1 MGSAAKCL
9 PQATSRLQIS
19 VVRIYSQR
27 GLCNETINRNY
38 HRRGCRVQ
46 RSGCPTVLPN
56 SLHSTFSA
64 SRVLVIIPRMK
75 KNHTAL
81 PPEESIADLAHFAWC
96 ALVSLRLTQQ
106 DGQTLSPLTIHTF
119 LLRWLA
125 TAQKQRRFP
134 RSVASDIDSLLRLGR
149 HQGPAAGLLKRLEY
163 LHQSCTEPLAH
174 QSDLFRLTLA
184 IEYLKAQ
191 GWVNAV
197 VSDEEWEP
205 GALYTEYADV
215 SALLVKKSELQR
227 HFTEQ
232 GQQSAPVEFIVVG
245 DPRVAGDAFDAR
257 ELRYTTGEQR
267 AGWCL
272 LSLLPAAD
280 ANVPAVQIA
289 TGK

>member
-1 MGSAAKCL
+1 M
-9 PQATSRLQIS
+9 
-19 VVRIYSQR
+19 
-27 GLCNETINRNY
+27 
-38 HRRGCRVQ
+38 
-46 RSGCPTVLPN
+46 
-56 SLHSTFSA
+56 
-64 SRVLVIIPRMK
+64 
-75 KNHTAL
+75 
-81 PPEESIADLAHFAWC
+81 ADLAHFAWC

-215 SALLVKKSELQR
+215 SALLVKNPNC
-227 HFTEQ
+227 
-232 GQQSAPVEFIVVG
+232 SAILPNRASSPRRWNLSSLVIPVLLAMRLTRGSCV
-245 DPRVAGDAFDAR
+245 
-257 ELRYTTGEQR
+257 TQR
-267 AGWCL
+267 ASNARDGVCCHCCQQQMRTFLQCRL
-272 LSLLPAAD
+272 LQGND
-280 ANVPAVQIA
+280 RGAN
-289 TGK
+289 